1 MPDTVQQALLALAG
15 SDRPA
20 LAFEDRR
27 WTWREV
33 VSGAAAR
40 AHVLAA
46 MADPARP
53 LHVGVLMENTPEMAL
68 ALAAGAIGGHVTAGI
83 NDTRRGRS
91 LAADVRRADCQVLL
105 TDTEHLPLLDGLD
118 LGGARVVDTD
128 ATDWADLVAAAPT
141 TTDGFPEVEAFD
153 TFMLIFTSGT
163 SGDPKAVKVANFMV
177 MLSGANLAE
186 RFGLTAEDV
195 CYAAMPLFH
204 SNAVLAGFAP
214 ALCSGATLALA
225 RRFSASGFL
234 PDVRRFGATYM
245 NYVGKPLAYV
255 LATPEQ
261 PDDVDN
267 PLRHAFGNEASERD
281 IHEFARRFGCHV
293 TDAFG
298 STETAIIVTRTE
310 DTPRGSIGQP
320 FDGVAVYDR
329 ATRTEC
335 PRAVLDEHG
344 AVTNLEEAVGELVN
358 TQGAGFFGGYYN
370 DERATAER
378 LDGGMFWSGDLAYR
392 DDAGFVYL
400 AGRTA
405 DWLRVDGENLA
416 AAPIETILLRH
427 PAVSQAAVYGVPD
440 PDVGDQLM
448 TALVLRDHASL
459 SPAELE
465 EFLTAQPDLSPKAWP
480 RYVRISPS
488 LPSTATN
495 KVLKRELVR
504 EGTDTTDP
512 LWVRRERARTYVD
525 ARD

>member
-1 MPDTVQQALLALAG
+1 MSDTVQQALLALAD
-15 SDRPA
+15 SDRPG

-27 WTWREV
+27 WTWRELAGE
-33 VSGAAAR
+33 SAAR
-40 AHVLAA
+40 AHTLAA
-46 MADPARP
+46 MADPDRP
-53 LHVGVLMENTPEMAL
+53 LHVGALMENTPEMAM
-68 ALAAGAIGGHVTAGI
+68 ALAAGAIGGHVTVGI
-83 NDTRRGRS
+83 NATRRGVG

-105 TDTEHLPLLDGLD
+105 TDAEHLPLLDGLD
-118 LGGARVVDTD
+118 LGGATVVDTD
-128 ATDWADLVAAAPT
+128 SDDWSDRVAAAPRVIE
-141 TTDGFPEVEAFD
+141 GFRTVEAKD

-177 MLSGANLAE
+177 MLSGANLVE
-186 RFGLTAEDV
+186 RFGLTDADV

-214 ALCSGATLALA
+214 AVCSGATIALA

-255 LATPEQ
+255 LATEPR
-261 PDDVDN
+261 PDDTDN
-267 PLRHAFGNEASERD
+267 TLRVAFGNEASERD
-281 IHEFARRFGCHV
+281 IEEFARRFGCQV

-298 STETAIIVTRTE
+298 STETAIIISRTE

-320 FDGVAVYDR
+320 WDGVAVYNR
-329 ATRTEC
+329 ATRVEC
-335 PRAVLDEHG
+335 PRAVFDEHG
-344 AVTNLEEAVGELVN
+344 AVTNLDEAVGELVN

-378 LDGGMFWSGDLAYR
+378 LDGGMFWSGDLGYR

-416 AAPIETILLRH
+416 AAPIESILLRH
-427 PAVSQAAVYGVPD
+427 PALSQAAVYGVPD

-448 TALVLRDHASL
+448 AALVLRDDARL
-459 SPAELE
+459 TPVELE
-465 EFLTAQPDLSPKAWP
+465 EFLAAQPDLSPKAWP
-480 RYVRISPS
+480 RYVRIAES

-495 KVLKRELVR
+495 KVLKRDLVR
-504 EGTDTTDP
+504 EGTDTTDEV
-512 LWVRRERARTYVD
+512 WVRG
-525 ARD
+525 ARDHSYDG